1 MKISQDFEEFI
12 RLLNRNEVKYL
23 IVGGYAFS
31 VHARP
36 RFTNDM
42 DIWIDREEDNAAK
55 VLETL
60 KQFGFG
66 SLDIKISDLTEPDM
80 IIQLGN
86 PPFRIDLLTSIDG
99 ITFQKAWNHK
109 ETGKY
114 GEEKMNLISKNDLI
128 KNKKACNRKKDK
140 RDLDELLNF

>member
-12 RLLNRNEVKYL
+12 KLLNKNEVKYL

-42 DIWIDREEDNAAK
+42 DIWISTEKENALK

-60 KQFGFG
+60 KQFGLG
-66 SLDIKISDLTEPDM
+66 SLDITASDLTEPDM

-99 ITFQKAWNHK
+99 VVFQEAWKNKASS
-109 ETGKY
+109 KY
-114 GEEKMNLISKNDLI
+114 GEEKINLISKENL
-128 KNKKACNRKKDK
+128 
-140 RDLDELLNF
+140 